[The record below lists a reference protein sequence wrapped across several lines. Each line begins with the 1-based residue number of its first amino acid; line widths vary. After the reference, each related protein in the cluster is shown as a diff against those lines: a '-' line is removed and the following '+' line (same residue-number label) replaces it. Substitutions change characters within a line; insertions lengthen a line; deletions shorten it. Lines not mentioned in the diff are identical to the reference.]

1 MRRAAQRH
9 ITNYARNFSCP
20 GAQACLTHEPFL
32 AVPAVDL
39 FCGFGGVTAGML
51 EAGLDVRLAVDFDAQ
66 AVRAHRAYHPNVTV
80 TRGDVSQVR
89 PRALAGRFVWASP
102 SCKPW
107 SMANT
112 STQRGQSHREYFSLV
127 RLARLAVASQVLVIE
142 NVPGLL
148 FSKEGKE
155 EFKRLEREC
164 NDLRLSIQ
172 TFDLTASELGF
183 EQERRRMFIVIGAP
197 LVMWQPRAPG
207 FATHATVTTK
217 STEALAIVS
226 ERQGI
231 QNPLEL
237 QVPDFRSGR
246 RRKVGPFAVVSPHT
260 ARRLV
265 GNAIPPLMARVVCEN
280 VLNAIKPFQR
290 GLFE

>member
-9 ITNYARNFSCP
+9 ITNYARNLACP
-20 GAQACLTHEPFL
+20 GARACLTHEPFF

-51 EAGLDVRLAVDFDAQ
+51 EAGLNVRLAVDFDAQ

-80 TRGDVSQVR
+80 CRADVSQVR
-89 PRALAGRFVWASP
+89 PRVLAGRFVWASP

-112 STQRGQSHREYFSLV
+112 STTQRGQSHREYFPLV
-127 RLARLAVASQVLVIE
+127 RLLHLAVASQVLVIE

-148 FSKEGKE
+148 FSKEGKA
-155 EFKRLEREC
+155 EFKSLEREC

-197 LVMWQPRAPG
+197 LVFWQPRAPG

-226 ERQGI
+226 EPARA
-231 QNPLEL
+231 
-237 QVPDFRSGR
+237 S
-246 RRKVGPFAVVSPHT
+246 SP
-260 ARRLV
+260 R
-265 GNAIPPLMARVVCEN
+265 
-280 VLNAIKPFQR
+280 FS
-290 GLFE
+290 